1 MTALVQLWSQATLL
15 RRIANDL
22 HATGAPLGGT
32 AEDGCR
38 PWLSL
43 LRDLTAGGRTPAI
56 RPFPLP
62 VASFWITVSHDTE
75 YTDMKRHA
83 AVYCL
88 LITIVVILAVPG
100 VFAQAAAESALINSM
115 SSTSTANA
123 GTALGRALNQATGN
137 VQQHTSTV
145 LQGAGV
151 RNSPNTHVNRPVTI
165 TTSRMQPLAGGLG
178 ISVRGGQL
186 RCEPISPAV
195 QTSDPK
201 SAQPIQ
207 TNCGNQ
213 SATPHAAGGATQKKD
228 INPSS
233 ASPSPK

>member
-1 MTALVQLWSQATLL
+1 MTASEGWLVLWFRS
-15 RRIANDL
+15 
-22 HATGAPLGGT
+22 
-32 AEDGCR
+32 
-38 PWLSL
+38 
-43 LRDLTAGGRTPAI
+43 
-56 RPFPLP
+56 FPLP
-62 VASFWITVSHDTE
+62 VAGFWITVSHGTE
-75 YTDMKRHA
+75 YTNMKRHA
-83 AVYCL
+83 AIYWL
-88 LITIVVILAVPG
+88 LTIITVILAVPG

-123 GTALGRALNQATGN
+123 GTTLGRALNQATGN

-151 RNSPNTHVNRPVTI
+151 RNSTNTHVNRPVTAA
-165 TTSRMQPLAGGLG
+165 TSRMQPLAGGLG

-186 RCEPISPAV
+186 KCEPISPAV

-213 SATPHAAGGATQKKD
+213 PAAPHVAGGATQKKD
-228 INPSS
+228 IN
-233 ASPSPK
+233 ASTGSPNPK